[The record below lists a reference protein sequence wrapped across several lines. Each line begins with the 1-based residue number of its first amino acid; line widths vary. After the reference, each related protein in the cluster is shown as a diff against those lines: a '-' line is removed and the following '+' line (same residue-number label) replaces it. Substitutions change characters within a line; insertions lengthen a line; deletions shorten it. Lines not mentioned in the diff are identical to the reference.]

1 MNTQFI
7 SKTSTVLILLL
18 LGAVFAYGQDSSF
31 WDETDLE
38 PFQASGSI
46 SLSASG
52 YTVDGIDNRRAPTV
66 LRTDASVNVNTFGFR
81 SGFNINYS
89 TDDSGLRQNMNNIYY
104 NATWRWL
111 NVQAGDVNTSFSEY
125 GLNGTSVRGGYIRI
139 EPGDFLLELLY
150 GRTGRAIRPTDEVGF
165 REPSFERWS
174 GGGKI
179 GYGGRSGSHFHIST
193 FYSIDERA
201 SLEGEQIEITPK
213 ENLTITPDFRIDLF
227 EGTVSLESEVT
238 VSVYT
243 RDLESEN
250 MSFDDIRVPSF
261 FTNIYQPKNT
271 SRVNY
276 AGHSSLFFVSNPFD
290 LTIGYE
296 RVQPGF
302 ISLGRGQTRDDQETI
317 SVAPALR
324 FFDNRLNIQSNIVLG
339 RDNLLGSRL
348 QTQTNTNVNTNV
360 QMVFTDNFSLNTNY
374 DLFLND
380 VKPEDDEGFEQSQV
394 SHNIMVQPSVNFR
407 RGDYSHSISVSGGF
421 MIIEN
426 TFTDELN
433 GDDST
438 TSESITTNA
447 NYSITL
453 PGGLSINTSGNY
465 MINESEGADINSFGG
480 NIGTSYSFFDRSL
493 TVSVNG
499 GYNRSTTER
508 TMFDDEI
515 DINTVQ
521 QISGSLNAN
530 YRITNNDSFSLS
542 VRARSNSVVK
552 GMGSEYNELEG
563 TFQYQRTF

>member
-1 MNTQFI
+1 M
-7 SKTSTVLILLL
+7 
-18 LGAVFAYGQDSSF
+18 FAASLNLNAQDSSF

-52 YTVDGIDNRRAPTV
+52 YTVDGIDNRRAPT
-66 LRTDASVNVNTFGFR
+66 LLQTDASVNVNTFGFR

-125 GLNGTSVRGGYIRI
+125 GLSGTSVRGGYIRI

-150 GRTGRAIRPTDEVGF
+150 GRTRRAVRPTDEVGF

-179 GYGGRSGSHFHIST
+179 GYGGTSGSYFHIST

-201 SLEGEQIEITPK
+201 SLDGEEIEITPK
-213 ENLTITPDFRIDLF
+213 ENLTITPDFRLDLLD
-227 EGTVSLESEVT
+227 GSISLESEVT

-290 LTIGYE
+290 LTLGYE

-317 SVAPALR
+317 SVTPALR

-360 QMVFTDNFSLNTNY
+360 QMMFTDQFSLNTNY

-380 VKPEDDEGFEQSQV
+380 VKPEDEEGFEQSQV
-394 SHNIMVQPSVNFR
+394 SHNIMVQPNVNFR

-426 TFTDELN
+426 SFTDDLN
-433 GDDST
+433 GNDST

-465 MINESEGADINSFGG
+465 MINTSEGADINSFGG

-493 TVSVNG
+493 TVSFNG

-508 TMFDDEI
+508 TMFEDEI

-521 QISGSLNAN
+521 QISGSLNTN

-542 VRARSNSVVK
+542 VRARSNSVVE
-552 GMGSEYNELEG
+552 GIGSEYNELEG